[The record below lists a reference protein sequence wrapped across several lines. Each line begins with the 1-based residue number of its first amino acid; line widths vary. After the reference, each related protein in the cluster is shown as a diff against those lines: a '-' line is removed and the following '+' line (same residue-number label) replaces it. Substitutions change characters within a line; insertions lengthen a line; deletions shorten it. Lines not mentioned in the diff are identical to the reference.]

1 MGGNTIKKKEDLQRQ
16 VMQNKAKKGV
26 SGAASKLSKGKQE
39 KLAQKEGKK
48 QEAKNNLL
56 KLKKRSAQETASK
69 LAEARAR
76 KMDPDERKT
85 KLALLKNKVKCGT
98 GLAGAKSCAAE
109 FKKQQAEATSIT
121 DPRERKNTKKVL
133 KEAQTLSASGVFE
146 ECMKEKP
153 AGGRNTC
160 LDEVNN
166 FLQESGGKKRSTAAT
181 KALLK
186 RGAAKKT
193 EEKSKECN
201 GKDLT
206 DSDRKAC
213 IKDMIKDL
221 KARTT
226 GKKGKS
232 ISKLKSKKEVLNAQ
246 KEQIL
251 NCRRMEDK
259 DAKEECM
266 DAAKKVMK
274 ALGKKKVS
282 DWQIEKEE

>member
-1 MGGNTIKKKEDLQRQ
+1 MG
-16 VMQNKAKKGV
+16 
-26 SGAASKLSKGKQE
+26 
-39 KLAQKEGKK
+39 
-48 QEAKNNLL
+48 
-56 KLKKRSAQETASK
+56 
-69 LAEARAR
+69 
-76 KMDPDERKT
+76 
-85 KLALLKNKVKCGT
+85 
-98 GLAGAKSCAAE
+98 
-109 FKKQQAEATSIT
+109 
-121 DPRERKNTKKVL
+121 ERKNTWEVL

-166 FLQESGGKKRSTAAT
+166 FLQESGGKKRSTVAT

-246 KEQIL
+246 KNQIL
-251 NCRRMEDK
+251 DCRRMEDK

-282 DWQIEKEE
+282 DWQIEKEAKEGSYEEITEDNKERMALVDE